1 MDNHS
6 ELLSL
11 AGEIKQLSVSMDS
24 ARETLKSEVV
34 SFLTE
39 VTAELR
45 SLNKTMSEIERGHRP
60 SWMDAADHYHRNI
73 PGPLAIPKR
82 EGGVA
87 AKA

>member
-1 MDNHS
+1 MNNHS

-11 AGEIKQLSVSMDS
+11 AGEIRQLSVSMDS

-60 SWMDAADHYHRNI
+60 SWMGGGEYYQNV
-73 PGPLAIPKR
+73 PGPLVIPEVK
-82 EGGVA
+82 
-87 AKA
+87 